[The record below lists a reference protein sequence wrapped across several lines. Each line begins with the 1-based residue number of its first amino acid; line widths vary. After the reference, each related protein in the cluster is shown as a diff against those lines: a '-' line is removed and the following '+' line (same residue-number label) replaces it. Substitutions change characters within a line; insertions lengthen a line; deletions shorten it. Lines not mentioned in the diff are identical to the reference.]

1 MFSGNRSIRQALL
14 SCDVLDM
21 SNSGKLY
28 QKVPLWL
35 FRGIQKL
42 SLAGTTVSSKNFP
55 RLATEAQKLRT
66 LDIENCRNISEE
78 AILNAKYKLQ
88 SFRSVNISDNSQFGV
103 LTTAC
108 LLSYESVIDI
118 CCRGKKLSGKE
129 LLFLSKTFPSLPGIG
144 LRLDG
149 ISKDYFWDF
158 SHFSQTCEFR
168 SSEAKPTIAFFAAVN
183 HLNGPLGKQN
193 STSRAQKVM
202 VCDLWIS
209 IRFVF
214 LCFKVRCL

>member
-1 MFSGNRSIRQALL
+1 MLPLADYFFWELVFEFLGPQDLIAVSGLCYSWWRFVFSGNRSIRQALL

-28 QKVPLWL
+28 QKVPLCL

-42 SLAGTTVSSKNFP
+42 SLVGTTISSKNFF

-66 LDIENCRNISEE
+66 LDIENCRNISE
-78 AILNAKYKLQ
+78 AIFNAKYKLQ
-88 SFRSVNISDNSQFGV
+88 RLRSVNISYNSQFGV
-103 LTTAC
+103 LTIAS

-118 CCRGKKLSGKE
+118 CCRGKKLSDKE
-129 LLFLSKTFPSLPGIG
+129 LLLLSKTFPSLPGIG

-158 SHFSQTCEFR
+158 SYSDEDPMITL
-168 SSEAKPTIAFFAAVN
+168 SEDSAED
-183 HLNGPLGKQN
+183 Q
-193 STSRAQKVM
+193 
-202 VCDLWIS
+202 
-209 IRFVF
+209 
-214 LCFKVRCL
+214 

>member
-1 MFSGNRSIRQALL
+1 MLPLADYFFWELVFEFLGPQDLIAVSGLCYSWWRFVFSGNRSIRQALL

-28 QKVPLWL
+28 QKFPLWL

-42 SLAGTTVSSKNFP
+42 SLAGTTICSKNFL

-78 AILNAKYKLQ
+78 AIFNAKYKLQ
-88 SFRSVNISDNSQFGV
+88 SLRSVNISYNSQFGV
-103 LTTAC
+103 LTIAC

-118 CCRGKKLSGKE
+118 CCRGKKLTDKE

-158 SHFSQTCEFR
+158 SDSDEDPMITL
-168 SSEAKPTIAFFAAVN
+168 SEDSAED
-183 HLNGPLGKQN
+183 Q
-193 STSRAQKVM
+193 
-202 VCDLWIS
+202 
-209 IRFVF
+209 
-214 LCFKVRCL
+214 